1 MMLLGWTTYLQMHRI
16 GPKSVWEG
24 LKKWIGE
31 YGKAVGVDRNVG
43 ASFRSWSECK
53 GTGFKRGPESWRDKL
68 SKLTIKKTF
77 FCFHTTNSVF
87 FFEFCIPQ
95 KWGGGGETYSPSLF
109 RHGACATPAD
119 IRQSTSI
126 YVFVRDLFIYV
137 VLDLFIRVSIP
148 YLLLL
153 YVS

>member
-95 KWGGGGETYSPSLF
+95 KWGGGGK
-109 RHGACATPAD
+109 HTPPHFSD
-119 IRQSTSI
+119 MEHVQPRLIYDNRLPYMSSCEIYLSTLS
-126 YVFVRDLFIYV
+126 
-137 VLDLFIRVSIP
+137 
-148 YLLLL
+148 
-153 YVS
+153 